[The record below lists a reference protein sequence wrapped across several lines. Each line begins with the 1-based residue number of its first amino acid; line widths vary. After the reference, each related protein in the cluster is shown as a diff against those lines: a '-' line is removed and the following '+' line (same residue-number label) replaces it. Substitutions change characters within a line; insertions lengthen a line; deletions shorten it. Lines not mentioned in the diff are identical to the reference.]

1 MQQSSIPASCAC
13 LPGPGYYHFDGH
25 TSHLLSWCTLLA
37 PLLLAVRRGDM
48 STEGILAGLAQ
59 GFTQHHTRRL
69 VAEGLLPFRPAAYGV
84 HNLWRRKKLLL
95 ARAHSLPGYREART
109 L

>member
-1 MQQSSIPASCAC
+1 MPSA
-13 LPGPGYYHFDGH
+13 
-25 TSHLLSWCTLLA
+25 A
-37 PLLLAVRRGDM
+37 PLSCEVPCPNVKATVLAH
-48 STEGILAGLAQ
+48 LQ

-95 ARAHSLPGYREART
+95 ARAHSLPGYKEART
-109 L
+109 I

>member
-1 MQQSSIPASCAC
+1 MDAC
-13 LPGPGYYHFDGH
+13 VGV
-25 TSHLLSWCTLLA
+25 HL
-37 PLLLAVRRGDM
+37 
-48 STEGILAGLAQ
+48 Q

-95 ARAHSLPGYREART
+95 ARAHSLPGYKEART
-109 L
+109 I

>member
-1 MQQSSIPASCAC
+1 MKAHMSIVWSVIWRHCQSRHAEVPRLCMDAC
-13 LPGPGYYHFDGH
+13 VGV
-25 TSHLLSWCTLLA
+25 HL
-37 PLLLAVRRGDM
+37 
-48 STEGILAGLAQ
+48 Q

-95 ARAHSLPGYREART
+95 ARAHSLPGYKEART
-109 L
+109 I